1 MTLTISVC
9 TETWSTRFKSSI
21 EDTQTRRMMS
31 RSGRKRRQT
40 NLAKLLATEGF
51 NEDEA
56 VSVQDLPDKLM
67 QAVRGFH
74 DHARFY
80 MLGSSG
86 EPPERFRNLI
96 TAAGELDEELA
107 RAVEDGGLSGA
118 ADDAKH
124 FLFMVSASVFDL
136 CA

>member
-1 MTLTISVC
+1 ML
-9 TETWSTRFKSSI
+9 
-21 EDTQTRRMMS
+21 S
-31 RSGRKRRQT
+31 RTGRKRREA
-40 NLAKLLATEGF
+40 NLSKLLASEGF
-51 NEDEA
+51 NEDEE
-56 VSVQDLPDKLM
+56 VQVKDLPAKLM

-124 FLFMVSASVFDL
+124 FLFMVRVSVVEL
-136 CA
+136 RKPRPERSGE